1 MYIVLCIIML
11 NSAMWMSRVRM
22 HTYTACNVCVCVCVC
37 VCKLDQWVGLQELQ
51 GISLLGD
58 SLLLKVRYTYPLSGL
73 VLI

>member
-11 NSAMWMSRVRM
+11 NLSHADVLSM
-22 HTYTACNVCVCVCVC
+22 HAHVHCNMCMCVCVVC
-37 VCKLDQWVGLQELQ
+37 MCILDQRVGLQELQ

-58 SLLLKVRYTYPLSGL
+58 SLLLKVRYVYPLSGL